1 MAHGSTGDTNQQFAH
16 VPQYGLALVSLGLP
30 QKSRN
35 ESNDTA
41 ARKHTVQLKPK
52 AAPAPPTPQAAS
64 PTPIYSLR
72 DLAIP
77 RTPRSTWSA
86 FDPYKPGSVLALLG
100 GSGGALTIASGSSE
114 DRAASQAVAHT
125 SASGSGGSQP
135 PAKGQALE
143 LEDSTGKDEKK
154 EKKDKKTPKE
164 DKFPFFVKYKLVQTT
179 VCDARRCK
187 TIKDVKQ
194 RIKKIDGVN
203 TDRMMVTCDGIE
215 LEDDAVCAEVL
226 SRNETLKMTS
236 VSFVERAAIS
246 ETSPA
251 GRAVA
256 PSSAATEKNDAL
268 EKEALLKVRKAKKV
282 KKEKKEENKIR
293 KEKKDIAKTIVR
305 ANRRQRGHS
314 RSPP

>member
-1 MAHGSTGDTNQQFAH
+1 MHLEA
-16 VPQYGLALVSLGLP
+16 V
-30 QKSRN
+30 K
-35 ESNDTA
+35 
-41 ARKHTVQLKPK
+41 TVQ
-52 AAPAPPTPQAAS
+52 PPRPS
-64 PTPIYSLR
+64 
-72 DLAIP
+72 
-77 RTPRSTWSA
+77 RTPRR
-86 FDPYKPGSVLALLG
+86 LALE
-100 GSGGALTIASGSSE
+100 ALS
-114 DRAASQAVAHT
+114 R
-125 SASGSGGSQP
+125 P
-135 PAKGQALE
+135 L
-143 LEDSTGKDEKK
+143 
-154 EKKDKKTPKE
+154 KDKHLNLRTQRGRTRRKRRKTTKTPKE
-164 DKFPFFVKYKLVQTT
+164 ENIPFFVKYKLVQTT